1 MGLRSLRLP
10 SMGRRVRERLRPDP
24 IRVAL
29 DVVEQLIVGELLR
42 LKTAMAQDLRDR
54 VLADRPTANAQQV
67 RLSLIRLES
76 LRLLEGKEGAEPD
89 AGLRV
94 TSGGGR
100 RYRLMRDGARL
111 RAVIP
116 REPRSSIPTHL

>member
-10 SMGRRVRERLRPDP
+10 SMGRRVRER
-24 IRVAL
+24 
-29 DVVEQLIVGELLR
+29 LR

-67 RLSLIRLES
+67 RLSLVRLAS
-76 LRLLEGKEGAEPD
+76 LRLLERKEGAEPD
-89 AGLRV
+89 AESRV

-100 RYRLMRDGARL
+100 RYRLTRDGARL

-116 REPRSSIPTHL
+116 REPRSSIQTHR